1 MDQCLFFTRVPFIF
15 TNHGQVDIAGV
26 ELHVDLLV
34 DQCLTLLMVVLSDLG
49 CHLVIDVVLV
59 VVVVVV
65 LC

>member
-1 MDQCLFFTRVPFIF
+1 LTLSH
-15 TNHGQVDIAGV
+15 HGEVNIAGI

-49 CHLVIDVVLV
+49 CHLVIDVVVV